1 MIKQNLLNLT
11 LLKNQKV
18 ASVFIQLTM
27 YSLILSVIIVLF
39 AADDARTAV
48 EGRVGSFLEI
58 TLFKTIFLNY

>member
-1 MIKQNLLNLT
+1 MF
-11 LLKNQKV
+11 
-18 ASVFIQLTM
+18 SQLTM

-58 TLFKTIFLNY
+58 THFKTIILNY

>member
-1 MIKQNLLNLT
+1 MF
-11 LLKNQKV
+11 
-18 ASVFIQLTM
+18 SQLTM
-27 YSLILSVIIVLF
+27 YSLILSLIIIFF